1 MKLFTRR
8 CTLLAAAL
16 LVVWACCLSAPA
28 AQAEPIVEIIIN
40 GQQIVSEVQPV
51 IVEGRTY
58 VPLRV
63 VSENLGARVT
73 WMEEERQVV
82 INWKTETTPDLPRTS
97 GDIPI
102 ILDGQV
108 LKIPATYGKPFINS
122 QWRTMIPLRA
132 VGEALDCDVQWLAQ
146 SYTVVIDSKAQLE
159 DQLEEQLEEQ
169 LEDRRL
175 LSDLAAFKTNLKLMD
190 GSVINSASLAGKDP
204 SSYSSEQMEVFKKY
218 RSDLDK
224 YGADVTLPGGETIN
238 AADLTI
244 MGKPYLNAKQLNNW
258 LHQNRARAGSTSSGL
273 ADLPPD
279 LAELYLKIGA
289 EYGVRGDLA
298 FCQAAKETRYF
309 LYGNEVE
316 PWQNNYCG
324 LYATGAPRNGDEDL
338 NGADPS
344 QVWFMPGV
352 HGAIFA
358 TPKAGVEAHI
368 QHLYGYATKKD
379 LPAGKV
385 LVDPRYNLITKG
397 SASNWVGL
405 GTRWAPS
412 FTYGRSI
419 IDYWGKA
426 Y

>member
-1 MKLFTRR
+1 MKLFNPGRF
-8 CTLLAAAL
+8 LLAAAL
-16 LVVWACCLSAPA
+16 MVAWACCLSAPA
-28 AQAEPIVEIIIN
+28 AQAAPTVDIIIN
-40 GQQIVSEVQPV
+40 GQQISSDVQPV

-73 WMEEERQVV
+73 WIEKDRQVV
-82 INWKTETTPDLPRTS
+82 INWKTDTTPDLPRTS
-97 GDIPI
+97 EDISI

-132 VGEALDCDVQWLAQ
+132 VGEALDCEVQWLAQ

-159 DQLEEQLEEQ
+159 D
-169 LEDRRL
+169 RRL
-175 LSDLAAFKTNLKLMD
+175 FSDLAAYKTNLKLMD
-190 GSVINSASLAGKDP
+190 GTVINSASLAGKTP
-204 SSYSSEQMEVFKKY
+204 SSFSSEQIEVFEKY
-218 RSDLDK
+218 RSDLAK
-224 YGADVTLPGGETIN
+224 YSANVVLPDGETIN

-244 MGKPYLNAKQLNNW
+244 MGESYLSVNQLNKW
-258 LHQNRARAGSTSSGL
+258 LRQQQGRLGLTGGGL
-273 ADLPPD
+273 AGLPPD
-279 LAELYLKIGA
+279 LAELYLRIGE

-309 LYGNEVE
+309 LFGGEVQ

-324 LYATGAPRNGDEDL
+324 LYATGAPRTGDEDL

-368 QHLYGYATKKD
+368 QHLYAYATKSK
-379 LPAGKV
+379 LPAGKA
-385 LVDPRYNLITKG
+385 LVDPRYTLVSRGIAPT
-397 SASNWVGL
+397 WLGL
-405 GTRWAPS
+405 NARWAVPGT
-412 FTYGRSI
+412 TYGQSI
-419 IDYWGKA
+419 IFDYWAKA

>member
-1 MKLFTRR
+1 MKLVTRR
-8 CTLLAAAL
+8 RTLLAAAL
-16 LVVWACCLSAPA
+16 LVAWAFCLSAPA
-28 AQAEPIVEIIIN
+28 AQAAPTVEIIIN
-40 GQQIVSEVQPV
+40 GQQIASDVQPV

-73 WMEEERQVV
+73 WMEQDRQVV
-82 INWKTETTPDLPRTS
+82 ISWKTEATPDLPQTS

-108 LKIPATYGKPFINS
+108 LRIPATYGKPFINS

-132 VGEALDCDVQWLAQ
+132 VGEALDCEVQWLAQ
-146 SYTVVIDSKAQLE
+146 SYTVVIDSRA
-159 DQLEEQLEEQ
+159 Q

-175 LSDLAAFKTNLKLMD
+175 FTDLAAYKTNLKLMD
-190 GSVINSASLAGKDP
+190 GTVINSASLAGKDP
-204 SSYSSEQMEVFKKY
+204 SSYRSEQMEVFKKY
-218 RSDLDK
+218 RTDLAQYD
-224 YGADVTLPGGETIN
+224 ANIVLPTGDTIN

-244 MGKPYLNAKQLNNW
+244 MGKSYLNAKQLNNW
-258 LHQNRARAGSTSSGL
+258 LRQHQGRLGATGGSL

-309 LYGNEVE
+309 LFGNEVQ

-324 LYATGAPRNGDEDL
+324 LYATGTPRTGDEDL

-344 QVWFMPGV
+344 QVWFVPGF
-352 HGAIFA
+352 HGAVFA
-358 TPKAGVEAHI
+358 TPRVGVEAHI
-368 QHLYGYATKKD
+368 QHLYAYANKKD
-379 LPAGKV
+379 LPAGKE
-385 LVDPRYNLITKG
+385 LVDPRYTLVSRGIAPT
-397 SASNWVGL
+397 WLGL
-405 GTRWAPS
+405 NARWAVPGP
-412 FTYGRSI
+412 TYGQSI
-419 IDYWGKA
+419 IFDYWAKA

>member
-1 MKLFTRR
+1 MKLFNPGRF
-8 CTLLAAAL
+8 LLAAAL
-16 LVVWACCLSAPA
+16 MVAWVCCLSAPA
-28 AQAEPIVEIIIN
+28 AQAAPTVDIIIN
-40 GQQIVSEVQPV
+40 GQQIPSDVQPV

-73 WMEEERQVV
+73 WMEKDRQVV
-82 INWKTETTPDLPRTS
+82 INWKTDTTPDLPRTS
-97 GDIPI
+97 EDISI

-132 VGEALDCDVQWLAQ
+132 VGEALDCEVQWLAQ

-159 DQLEEQLEEQ
+159 D
-169 LEDRRL
+169 RRL
-175 LSDLAAFKTNLKLMD
+175 FTDLAAYKTNLKLMD
-190 GSVINSASLAGKDP
+190 GTVINSASLAGKTP
-204 SSYSSEQMEVFKKY
+204 SSFSSEQIEVFEKY
-218 RSDLDK
+218 RSDLAK
-224 YGADVTLPGGETIN
+224 YSANVVLPDGETIN

-244 MGKPYLNAKQLNNW
+244 MGESYLSANQLNKW
-258 LHQNRARAGSTSSGL
+258 LRQQQGRLGLTGGGL
-273 ADLPPD
+273 AGLPPD
-279 LAELYLKIGA
+279 LAELYLRIGE

-309 LYGNEVE
+309 LFGGEVQ

-324 LYATGAPRNGDEDL
+324 LYATGAPRTGDEDL

-368 QHLYGYATKKD
+368 QHLYAYATKSK
-379 LPAGKV
+379 LPAGKA
-385 LVDPRYNLITKG
+385 LVDPRYTLVSRGIAPT
-397 SASNWVGL
+397 WLGL
-405 GTRWAPS
+405 NARWAVPGT
-412 FTYGRSI
+412 TYGQSI
-419 IDYWGKA
+419 IFDYWAKA

>member
-1 MKLFTRR
+1 MKLFIRR
-8 CTLLAAAL
+8 RTLLAAAL
-16 LVVWACCLSAPA
+16 LVAWAFCLSAPA
-28 AQAEPIVEIIIN
+28 AQAAPTVEIIIN
-40 GQQIVSEVQPV
+40 GQQIDSDVQPV

-73 WMEEERQVV
+73 WMEKDRQVV
-82 INWKTETTPDLPRTS
+82 INWKTEATPDLPRTS

-102 ILDGQV
+102 ILDGQE

-132 VGEALDCDVQWLAQ
+132 VGEALDCEVQWLAQ
-146 SYTVVIDSKAQLE
+146 SYTVVIDSRA
-159 DQLEEQLEEQ
+159 Q

-175 LSDLAAFKTNLKLMD
+175 FTDLAAYKTNLKLMD
-190 GSVINSASLAGKDP
+190 GTVINSSSLAGKAL
-204 SSYSSEQMEVFKKY
+204 SSYSSEQIEVFEKY
-218 RSDLDK
+218 LSDLAQ
-224 YGADVTLPGGETIN
+224 YGANIVLPTGETIN

-244 MGKPYLNAKQLNNW
+244 MGKSYLTANQLNNW
-258 LHQNRARAGSTSSGL
+258 LYQNRVRAGSTGGSLS
-273 ADLPPD
+273 DLPPN

-309 LYGNEVE
+309 LFGNEVQ

-324 LYATGAPRNGDEDL
+324 LYATGTPRTGNEDL

-344 QVWFMPGV
+344 QIWFMPEV

-412 FTYGRSI
+412 ITYGRSI
-419 IDYWGKA
+419 IDYWAKA

>member
-8 CTLLAAAL
+8 RTLLAAAL
-16 LVVWACCLSAPA
+16 LVVWAFCLSAPA
-28 AQAEPIVEIIIN
+28 AQAAPTVEIIIN
-40 GQQIVSEVQPV
+40 GQQIASDVQPV

-73 WMEEERQVV
+73 WMEKERQVV

-108 LKIPATYGKPFINS
+108 LKIPAAYGKPFINS

-132 VGEALDCDVQWLAQ
+132 VGEALDCEVQWLAQ
-146 SYTVVIDSKAQLE
+146 SYTVVIDSR
-159 DQLEEQLEEQ
+159 DQ

-175 LSDLAAFKTNLKLMD
+175 FTDLAAYKTNLKLMD
-190 GSVINSASLAGKDP
+190 GKVINSSSLAGKDL
-204 SSYSSEQMEVFKKY
+204 SSYSSEQIEVFEKY
-218 RSDLDK
+218 RSELAK
-224 YGADVTLPGGETIN
+224 YGANIVVPTGETIN

-244 MGKPYLNAKQLNNW
+244 MGKSYLTANQLERWVDQQVSRLTPSLISQGRIINMTP
-258 LHQNRARAGSTSSGL
+258 QI
-273 ADLPPD
+273 ADL
-279 LAELYLKIGA
+279 YLRIGD

-298 FCQAAKETRYF
+298 FCQAAKETGYWQ
-309 LYGNEVE
+309 YMGSVQ

-324 LYATGAPRNGDEDL
+324 LYAIGSSLSGTEST
-338 NGADPS
+338 NGADS
-344 QVWFMPGV
+344 NQVWLMPGV
-352 HGAIFA
+352 HGAVFA

-368 QHLYGYATKKD
+368 QHLYAYATKKD
-379 LPAGKV
+379 LPAGKE
-385 LVDPRYNLITKG
+385 LVDPRYTLVSRGIAPT
-397 SASNWVGL
+397 WMGL
-405 GTRWAPS
+405 NARWAVPGT
-412 FTYGRSI
+412 TYGQSI
-419 IDYWGKA
+419 IFDYWAKA

>member
-132 VGEALDCDVQWLAQ
+132 VGEALDCDVQWLDQ

-159 DQLEEQLEEQ
+159 DQLKAQLEDQLKAQLEDQLKEQ

-175 LSDLAAFKTNLKLMD
+175 LSDLAAYKTNLKMMD
-190 GSVINSASLAGKDP
+190 GSVINSASLAGQDP
-204 SSYSSEQMEVFKKY
+204 SSYGSEQMEVFKKY
-218 RSDLDK
+218 HADLAK

-244 MGKPYLNAKQLNNW
+244 MGQSYLTANQLNQW
-258 LHQNRARAGSTSSGL
+258 VRQHQGRLGSTGGGL

-309 LYGNEVE
+309 LFGGEVQ

-324 LYATGAPRNGDEDL
+324 LYATGAPRTATGL
-338 NGADPS
+338 TPARYGSCRVFTGPSSLLPKPAWRLISSIYTPTPPRRTCPPTKCWSIPAIPWYRGAS
-344 QVWFMPGV
+344 
-352 HGAIFA
+352 
-358 TPKAGVEAHI
+358 
-368 QHLYGYATKKD
+368 
-379 LPAGKV
+379 LP
-385 LVDPRYNLITKG
+385 
-397 SASNWVGL
+397 L
-405 GTRWAPS
+405 G
-412 FTYGRSI
+412 
-419 IDYWGKA
+419 
-426 Y
+426 